1 MLFRLLPLLGRA
13 IIIAAVAVALWWVYS
28 LLQRPAA
35 PETATTIQ
43 TGPVVLEQIR
53 RVNKQIFIEQYL
65 TVDVRYEETP
75 ASWFDVYRQLG
86 IKQGFVMLLRGTVPA
101 GVDLKQM
108 REDAIWVSA
117 DGRRVQLALPPP
129 RIFEENLSIDRQNS
143 ILLAEQDNCPD
154 FLCPESNLQTYWST
168 IEPEA
173 VDKLQAAALE
183 AGILDQAAE
192 EAREYYENLLYKL
205 GFDEV
210 RVIVQGY

>member
-1 MLFRLLPLLGRA
+1 MLFRLLPLLGKA

-75 ASWFDVYRQLG
+75 ASWFNTYQTLG
-86 IKQGFVMLLRGTVPA
+86 IKQGFVLLLRGTVPA
-101 GVDLKQM
+101 GIDLKDM
-108 REDAIWVSA
+108 DENAIWVSA
-117 DGRRVQLALPPP
+117 DGRRAQIVLPPP
-129 RIFEENLSIDRQNS
+129 RIFEVSIDEQHS
-143 ILLAEQDNCPD
+143 LLLAEQDSCPD
-154 FLCPESNLQTYWST
+154 FLCPQSNLQAYWST
-168 IEPEA
+168 IGTEA
-173 VDKLQAAALE
+173 KGKLEAAALE